1 MEHSEE
7 EVDDMFQKME
17 QLLDDETKGKDCT
30 IVMVDFN
37 AVVGEGKEDG
47 YVGHY
52 GLGHPN
58 DPRLHSLTIPPLLPS
73 SESEPI

>member
-52 GLGHPN
+52 GLGHPK
-58 DPRLHSLTIPPLLPS
+58 S
-73 SESEPI
+73 